1 MSAPRRDVRPRL
13 EAALAAR
20 APHVLTRLRKGASV
34 TAVLRLLQTTV
45 KAASLGLPASFCAL
59 MRWHDGAH
67 DDVRPFDGLVW
78 LGVKDILAHKKMM
91 DDIIE
96 SGHYA
101 AFQADEWWST
111 GWVPFADDQGGYGAL
126 VIDLHGSF
134 DGTPGQVMRVAA
146 KDSTRV
152 ILAPSFEAWLAT
164 YTEILERGYLEQDTD
179 DPPGRALSF
188 DRRATALF
196 ARRKGFPRFCEP
208 RPVEHEGEAAGAD
221 LTRPTRGARPAK
233 IPAGARWL
241 VSASGASVEH
251 CFIDHD
257 DTRVTTWTGDDLTRL
272 HRTVVRRKDAAVAAA
287 YHDEQ
292 LRKQLYRGF
301 VLGGAAGVQRG
312 DPVCALHVGDGANA
326 ECIDLSPDG
335 RTLAVGTILDGARGA
350 NLHLIDV
357 VTGRRRHLHAETVGD
372 GHPQTF
378 IHRVAFGPDG
388 RDLYY
393 QLNTELR
400 VVPVAGGAPRV
411 LATMKEPPQNPHV
424 SQFEFDRTRERLLYF
439 DGPRVCVRRTDR
451 KRALLKIP
459 GPKAPCEYREAT
471 ISPSGKL
478 VAVVHQSRGVIYGHD
493 DAKHDTTDEIQ
504 IWSVDRGEQI
514 ASLPRGGSMLRGISF
529 SADDKTLIVGD
540 YSEIVA
546 RDVRGGARVWQR
558 AARAWA
564 YAPDGAKLAVAAR
577 STGAQV
583 LDARTRRVAFGV
595 HERRPWAT
603 EYGEIHDIMAL
614 QWSAD
619 GELLVE
625 GNSGG
630 RVYVWAMT

>member
-1 MSAPRRDVRPRL
+1 MSAPRRDVLPRL

-34 TAVLRLLQTTV
+34 TAVLRLLKTMRGAV
-45 KAASLGLPASFCAL
+45 LGLPGSFCGL

-111 GWVPFADDQGGYGAL
+111 GWVPFADDQSGYGAL
-126 VIDLHGSF
+126 VLDLHGSF

-152 ILAPSFEAWLAT
+152 ILAPSFDAWLAT
-164 YTEILERGYLEQDTD
+164 YTEIVERGYLEQDTG
-179 DPPGRALSF
+179 DPPGSSLSF
-188 DRRATALF
+188 DHRGSALF

-221 LTRPTRGARPAK
+221 LTRPTRGVRPAK
-233 IPAGARWL
+233 IAAGARWL
-241 VSASGASVEH
+241 VSASGSSVEH

-257 DTRVTTWTGDDLTRL
+257 DTRVTTWTGDDLARL
-272 HRTVVRRKDAAVAAA
+272 QRTVVKRKDPAAAAA

-301 VLGGAAGVQRG
+301 VLGGAAGVRRG

-326 ECIDLSPDG
+326 ELIDLSPDG

-350 NLHLIDV
+350 NLHLIDI
-357 VTGRRRHLHAETVGD
+357 VTGRRRRLHAEAVGD

-400 VVPVAGGAPRV
+400 VVPVAGGAPKV
-411 LATMKEPPQNPHV
+411 LAKMKEPPLNPHV

-451 KRALLKIP
+451 KQALLKIP
-459 GPKAPCEYREAT
+459 GPKAPCEYREAA

-493 DAKHDTTDEIQ
+493 DAKHDKTDEIQ
-504 IWSVDRGEQI
+504 IWSVDRKKQI

-529 SADDKTLIVGD
+529 SADDRTLIVGD
-540 YSEIVA
+540 HSELVA
-546 RDVRGGARVWQR
+546 RDVRSGARVWR
-558 AARAWA
+558 RETREWA

-595 HERRPWAT
+595 HGHRPWAI

-619 GELLVE
+619 GKLLVE